1 MTTPLV
7 TEDQLAAAPE
17 LAVLDVVGHAA
28 AVARHALF
36 AAHPQLLSGDF
47 LVEEPEAT
55 PLQCLAVALLTSLDT
70 LLDAVDHYRRHLDNL
85 AARASTGAATGRNDD
100 PSF

>member
-7 TEDQLAAAPE
+7 TEDQLASAPE
-17 LAVLDVVGHAA
+17 LAVLAVVGHAA

-36 AAHPQLLSGDF
+36 AAHPELLSGDF
-47 LVEEPEAT
+47 LVEEPDVT

-70 LLDAVDHYRRHLDNL
+70 LVAAADHYRRHLDNL
-85 AARASTGAATGRNDD
+85 AARASTGASQRDDD
-100 PSF
+100 PAF

>member
-1 MTTPLV
+1 MATLLV

-36 AAHPQLLSGDF
+36 AAHPELLSGDL
-47 LVEEPEAT
+47 LVEEPDVT
-55 PLQCLAVALLTSLDT
+55 PLQCLAVALLTSLDA
-70 LLDAVDHYRRHLDNL
+70 LLDAADHYRRHLDNL
-85 AARASTGAATGRNDD
+85 AARAAPAAVRRDDD

>member
-17 LAVLDVVGHAA
+17 LAVLAVVGHAA

-36 AAHPQLLSGDF
+36 AAHPELLSGDF
-47 LVEEPEAT
+47 LVEEPDVT
-55 PLQCLAVALLTSLDT
+55 PLQCLAVALLTALDT
-70 LLDAVDHYRRHLDNL
+70 LLDAGDHYRRHLDNL
-85 AARASTGAATGRNDD
+85 AARGAPDAAAGCDDD

>member
-1 MTTPLV
+1 MATPLV

-17 LAVLDVVGHAA
+17 LAVLAVVGHAA

-36 AAHPQLLSGDF
+36 AAHPDLLSGDF
-47 LVEEPEAT
+47 LVEEPDVT
-55 PLQCLAVALLTSLDT
+55 PLQCLAVALLTALDT
-70 LLDAVDHYRRHLDNL
+70 LLDAGDHYRRHLDNL
-85 AARASTGAATGRNDD
+85 AACAAPDAATDPDDD